1 MLPRGQYYNTNV
13 FETLNIN
20 DLIFNSNPKISKNG
34 FYNNYEF
41 ILRNS
46 NTDSE
51 NSTNYKNKESSY
63 VSGLFQFNSSLPMV
77 KDNINYKNII
87 TPKIAL
93 KLSPNQKKNNSA
105 EDFTRTDVNNIFGLN
120 RLTSKDSLESGIS
133 FSFGNEFKRINKNDS
148 RENLVVKLANN
159 LRLEENKDLPSD
171 NQMGLK
177 TSNIFGEIIFDPS
190 EFFTTKYNGNFKFNA
205 R

>member
-1 MLPRGQYYNTNV
+1 MPEINLVKNLDNKTNLDGNFIFRSNNLFTNYNTNV

-20 DLIFNSNPKISKNG
+20 DLIFNSNPKISNNG

-77 KDNINYKNII
+77 KDNINHKNII

-93 KLSPNQKKNNSA
+93 KLSPNQKKNNS
-105 EDFTRTDVNNIFGLN
+105 I
-120 RLTSKDSLESGIS
+120 
-133 FSFGNEFKRINKNDS
+133 
-148 RENLVVKLANN
+148 ENLIL
-159 LRLEENKDLPSD
+159 LELMLITFMD
-171 NQMGLK
+171 
-177 TSNIFGEIIFDPS
+177 
-190 EFFTTKYNGNFKFNA
+190 
-205 R
+205 

>member
-1 MLPRGQYYNTNV
+1 MPEINLVKNLDNKTNLDGNFIFRSNNLFTNYNTNV
-13 FETLNIN
+13 FETFNIN
-20 DLIFNSNPKISKNG
+20 DLVFNSNPKISNNG

-77 KDNINYKNII
+77 KDNINHKNII

-93 KLSPNQKKNNSA
+93 KVSPNQKK
-105 EDFTRTDVNNIFGLN
+105 
-120 RLTSKDSLESGIS
+120 
-133 FSFGNEFKRINKNDS
+133 
-148 RENLVVKLANN
+148 
-159 LRLEENKDLPSD
+159 
-171 NQMGLK
+171 
-177 TSNIFGEIIFDPS
+177 
-190 EFFTTKYNGNFKFNA
+190 
-205 R
+205 